1 MSSIDR
7 RKFLKIAGMAGLA
20 LSGMIESPLAQ
31 VANKT
36 ARSSSLDLAV
46 VQNGDPAA
54 LVQKAVEMM
63 GGISR
68 FVKKGNVVVVKPN
81 IGWDRVPEQAATTN
95 PEVVAEIIRLCKQAG
110 ASKVKVFD
118 KTCNQAK
125 RCYLRSNIE
134 KAATEAGADVTH
146 IYEQKFQKVTI
157 PEGKDLKSWD
167 FYRDALEAD
176 VFINVPIAK
185 HHSMSRVTLALK
197 NIMGVVGENRGKIHN
212 NFDIKI
218 VDLNTVI
225 KPQLTILD
233 AVRILM
239 NNGPTGGNL
248 NDVKTM
254 NMIIAGVDPVAVD
267 AYGAT
272 LFGLKP
278 TDLGFLIEAKNRG
291 LGRTDLDAL
300 KIERVNLKS

>member
-1 MSSIDR
+1 MDR
-7 RKFLKIAGMAGLA
+7 RRFLKIAGMAGVA
-20 LSGMIESPLAQ
+20 ASGILKSP
-31 VANKT
+31 
-36 ARSSSLDLAV
+36 SLFGVEKNSKSAVDLAV

-54 LVQKAVEMM
+54 LIQKAVDML

-95 PEVVAEIIRLCKQAG
+95 PEVVAAIVRLCKQAG

-125 RCYLRSNIE
+125 RCYLRSHIE
-134 KAATEAGADVTH
+134 KAAREAGAEVTH
-146 IYEQKFQKVTI
+146 IYEQKFQKVNI
-157 PEGKDLKSWD
+157 PNGKDLKFWD

-185 HHSMSRVTLALK
+185 HHSMARVTLGLK
-197 NIMGVVGENRGKIHN
+197 NIMGVIGENRGKIHN
-212 NFDIKI
+212 NFDVKI
-218 VDLNTVI
+218 IDLNLII
-225 KPQLTILD
+225 KPQLTIID
-233 AVRILM
+233 AVRVLM

-248 NDVKTM
+248 NDVKEM
-254 NMIIAGVDPVAVD
+254 NTVIAGVDRVAVD

-272 LFGLKP
+272 LFGLQP
-278 TDLGFLIEAKNRG
+278 AELGFLVEAKNRG
-291 LGRTDLDAL
+291 LGTMDLNTL
-300 KIERVNLKS
+300 KIERVNLS

>member
-1 MSSIDR
+1 MNSIDR
-7 RKFLKIAGMAGLA
+7 RKFLKIAGLAGMAV
-20 LSGMIESPLAQ
+20 SGIIEKPLLFGADKNTKSA
-31 VANKT
+31 V
-36 ARSSSLDLAV
+36 DVAV

-54 LVQKAVEMM
+54 MVQKAIEMM
-63 GGISR
+63 GGITR

-95 PEVVAEIIRLCKQAG
+95 PEVVAAIVRLCKQAG

-134 KAATEAGADVTH
+134 KAATDAGAEVSH
-146 IYEQKFQKVTI
+146 IYEQKFQKVDI
-157 PEGKDLKSWD
+157 PNGKDLKSWD

-185 HHSMSRVTLALK
+185 HHSMSRVTLGLK
-197 NIMGVVGENRGKIHN
+197 NIMGVIGENRGKIHN
-212 NFDIKI
+212 NFDVKI
-218 VDLNTVI
+218 VDLNLVI
-225 KPQLTILD
+225 KPQLTIID

-248 NDVKTM
+248 NDVKEM
-254 NMIIAGVDPVAVD
+254 NTIIAGVDPVAVD

-272 LFGLKP
+272 LFGLTP
-278 TDLGFLIEAKNRG
+278 AELGFLVEAKIRG
-291 LGRTDLDAL
+291 LGTMDLNAL

>member
-1 MSSIDR
+1 MNSIDR
-7 RKFLKIAGMAGLA
+7 RKFLKIAGMAGVA
-20 LSGMIESPLAQ
+20 VSGMIESPFLFGAEKN
-31 VANKT
+31 AK
-36 ARSSSLDLAV
+36 SGLDLAV
-46 VQNGDPAA
+46 VQKGDPAA
-54 LVQKAVEMM
+54 LVQKAIEMM

-68 FVKKGNVVVVKPN
+68 FVKKGNKVVVKPN

-110 ASKVKVFD
+110 ASKITVFD
-118 KTCNQAK
+118 RTCNQAK

-146 IYEQKFQKVTI
+146 IYEQKFQKVNI
-157 PEGKDLKSWD
+157 PNGKELKSWE

-185 HHSMSRVTLALK
+185 HHSMSRVTLGMK
-197 NIMGVVGENRGKIHN
+197 NIMGVIGENRGKIHN
-212 NFDIKI
+212 NFDVKI
-218 VDLNTVI
+218 VDLNLVI

-233 AVRILM
+233 AVRVLM

-254 NMIIAGVDPVAVD
+254 NMIVAGVDPVAVD
-267 AYGAT
+267 TFGAT

-278 TDLGFLIEAKNRG
+278 TELGFLVEAQSRG
-291 LGRTDLDAL
+291 LGKMDLNAL

>member
-1 MSSIDR
+1 
-7 RKFLKIAGMAGLA
+7 LKIAGVAGA
-20 LSGMIESPLAQ
+20 AISGMIESPLLFGADK
-31 VANKT
+31 N
-36 ARSSSLDLAV
+36 ARSALDLAV

-54 LVQKAVEMM
+54 LVQKAIDMM

-95 PEVVAEIIRLCKQAG
+95 PDVVAAIVRLCKQAG

-134 KAATEAGADVTH
+134 KAAAEAGADVTH
-146 IYEQKFQKVTI
+146 IYEQKFQKVSI
-157 PEGKDLKSWD
+157 PNGKDLKSWD

-176 VFINVPIAK
+176 VYINVPIAK
-185 HHSMSRVTLALK
+185 HHSMSRVTLGLK
-197 NIMGVVGENRGKIHN
+197 NIMGVIGENRGKIHN
-212 NFDIKI
+212 NFDVKI
-218 VDLNTVI
+218 VDLNLVI
-225 KPQLTILD
+225 KPQLTIID
-233 AVRILM
+233 AVRVLM

-248 NDVKTM
+248 NDVKAM
-254 NMIIAGVDPVAVD
+254 NTVIAGVDPVAVD

-278 TDLGFLIEAKNRG
+278 AELGFLVEAQSRG
-291 LGRTDLDAL
+291 LGTMDLNAL
-300 KIERVNLKS
+300 KIEKVNLN

>member
-1 MSSIDR
+1 MNSIDR
-7 RKFLKIAGMAGLA
+7 RKFLKIAGMAGVA
-20 LSGMIESPLAQ
+20 VSGMMESPLLFGADK
-31 VANKT
+31 NT
-36 ARSSSLDLAV
+36 RSAVDLAV

-54 LVQKAVEMM
+54 LVQKAIEML

-95 PEVVAEIIRLCKQAG
+95 PEAVAAIVRLCKQAG

-134 KAATEAGADVTH
+134 KAATEAGAEVSH
-146 IYEQKFQKVTI
+146 IYEQKFQKVNI
-157 PEGKDLKSWD
+157 SSGKDLQSWD

-176 VFINVPIAK
+176 VYINVPIAK
-185 HHSMSRVTLALK
+185 HHSMSRVTLGLK
-197 NIMGVVGENRGKIHN
+197 NIMGVIGENRGKIHN
-212 NFDIKI
+212 NFDVKI
-218 VDLNTVI
+218 VDLNLII
-225 KPQLTILD
+225 KPQLTIID

-248 NDVKTM
+248 NDVKEM
-254 NMIIAGVDPVAVD
+254 NTIIAGIDPVAVD

-278 TDLGFLIEAKNRG
+278 AELGFLVEAQSRG
-291 LGRTDLDAL
+291 LGTMDLNVL